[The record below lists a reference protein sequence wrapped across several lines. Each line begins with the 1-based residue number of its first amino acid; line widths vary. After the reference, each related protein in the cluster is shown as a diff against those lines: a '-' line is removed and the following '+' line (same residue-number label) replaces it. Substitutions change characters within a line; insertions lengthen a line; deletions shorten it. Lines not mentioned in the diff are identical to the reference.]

1 MLVDG
6 SEPHDALFA
15 GAGCTACHTIPGIKD
30 AEGKV
35 GPVLWEGTN
44 APKRMKDSGYA
55 GKAKT
60 TKEYIT
66 ESILDPSA
74 YVVTDFPDDQM
85 PKDFGLK
92 LTGGALSKIVDYLAA
107 LEEGKP
113 LPPKE

>member
-1 MLVDG
+1 MMISLWELAVLPVIRFLESKVPLEKLVQNSG
-6 SEPHDALFA
+6 KAQTLQRR
-15 GAGCTACHTIPGIKD
+15 IKD
-30 AEGKV
+30 A
-35 GPVLWEGTN
+35 
-44 APKRMKDSGYA
+44 GYA

-74 YVVTDFPDDQM
+74 YVVGDYPDNQM

-113 LPPKE
+113 LASKRIVFDLQV